1 MNSKILIIAD
11 GKKPNI
17 IPVYQY
23 LVEHGYKVLVSYDGT
38 NGFNLTRRE
47 KPDLILIDSVLS
59 GLNGYQICSLIKN
72 DIKYEDI
79 FVVIFAAGAGAKE
92 QQLANKSGADGVL
105 STPVDLNELMG
116 IVKTINLNNQS

>member
-23 LVEHGYKVLVSYDGT
+23 LIENGYEVLVSYDGT

-47 KPDLILIDSVLS
+47 KPDLILIDSFLS

-79 FVVIFAAGAGAKE
+79 TVVIFAAGAGAKE
-92 QQLANKSGADGVL
+92 QKLANDSGADGVL

-116 IVKTINLNNQS
+116 IVKSINLNNKS

>member
-1 MNSKILIIAD
+1 MNSKIIIISD

-17 IPVYQY
+17 IPIYQY
-23 LVEHGYKVLVSYDGT
+23 LVDQGYEVQISYDGT

-47 KPDLILIDSVLS
+47 KPDLVLIDSVLS

-79 FVVIFAAGAGAKE
+79 IVVLLAAGAGSRE
-92 QQLANKSGADGVL
+92 QQLANGSGADGVL

-116 IVKTINLNNQS
+116 IMKSINLKDQL

>member
-23 LVEHGYKVLVSYDGT
+23 LVEHGYVVLVSYDGT

-79 FVVIFAAGAGAKE
+79 IVVIFAAGAGAKE
-92 QQLANKSGADGVL
+92 QKLANDSGADGVL

-116 IVKTINLNNQS
+116 IVKSINLNNKS

>member
-11 GKKPNI
+11 GQKPNI

-23 LVEHGYKVLVSYDGT
+23 LIEQGYEVQVSYDGT

-47 KPDLILIDSVLS
+47 SPDLILIDSVLS
-59 GLNGYQICSLIKN
+59 GLNGYQICSLIKY
-72 DIKYEDI
+72 DIKYEDTI
-79 FVVIFAAGAGAKE
+79 VVILAAGAGAKE
-92 QQLANKSGADGVL
+92 QQLANGSGADGVL

-116 IVKTINLNNQS
+116 IVKSLNLNNQL